1 MAAPRLEMCG
11 ISKRFGATTAL
22 TDVSLVL
29 QPGEV
34 HALVGE
40 NGAGKS
46 TLMKVLAGA
55 VRPDAG
61 QIRLDGVPSVPAGPL
76 AARAAGVAMIYQEL
90 NLAPDLTV
98 EANITL
104 GAEHHAA
111 GFIRPT
117 AHRRRIAAILELLNR
132 PDLPLRTPVRRLPAA
147 ERQLVEIARALLTNA
162 RVLVM
167 DEPTSSLGPADI
179 EQLFAVIA
187 RLQAEGVAVIYI
199 SHFLEE
205 VQRVAQR
212 HTVLRDGRNVGSGA
226 LADVSLSRLVELMI
240 GRQLDELFPRVP
252 HEIGEPL
259 LKLQGLTGRRLPV
272 CADITLHHG
281 EILGLAGLVGAG
293 RTELLRC
300 IYGLDAV
307 RAGKVSIGTYV
318 GGCGTR
324 STRLA
329 QGVGLLSADRQ
340 AEGLALT
347 RSIADN
353 ITFSNLAAVS
363 RWGWIRPRALRTV
376 AQGWARK
383 LDIRASSTAQ
393 PVGALSGGNQQKTA
407 LARLLHDGVDVL
419 LLDEPTR
426 GVDVASKAQIYQLI
440 GELAAQGKAI
450 LLASNQAPELLG
462 VCDRI
467 AVMHRGRLGA
477 PRPRAAW
484 TEHALVSAA
493 ISGKERAE

>member
-11 ISKRFGATTAL
+11 VSKRFGATTAL
-22 TDVSLVL
+22 ADVSLVV

-46 TLMKVLAGA
+46 TLMKILAGA

-61 QIRLDGVPSVPAGPL
+61 EIRLDGQVVALHGPL
-76 AARAAGVAMIYQEL
+76 AGRAAGVAMIYQEL

-98 EANITL
+98 EENITL
-104 GAEHHAA
+104 GVEHHAA
-111 GFIRPT
+111 GFVRPRV
-117 AHRRRIAAILELLNR
+117 HRRRIAAILELLSR
-132 PDLPLRTPVRRLPAA
+132 PELPLRLPVRRLPAA
-147 ERQLVEIARALLTNA
+147 ERQLVEIARALLADA

-212 HTVLRDGRNVGSGA
+212 YTVLRDGRNVGGGA
-226 LADVSLSRLVELMI
+226 LAGVSLSTLVELMI
-240 GRQLDELFPRVP
+240 GRRLDELFPRVP
-252 HEIGEPL
+252 HAVGAPL
-259 LKLQGLTGRRLPV
+259 LELQGVVGQRLPHH
-272 CADITLHHG
+272 ADLTLHRG

-300 IYGLDAV
+300 IYGLEPV
-307 RAGKVSIGTYV
+307 RAGTVRIGTCV
-318 GGCGTR
+318 AGRGTPEK
-324 STRLA
+324 RLG
-329 QGVGLLSADRQ
+329 QGIGMLSEDRK

-353 ITFSNLAAVS
+353 ITLSNLAAVS
-363 RWGWIRPRALRTV
+363 RWGWIRPRVLRDT
-376 AQGWARK
+376 AQRWAQK
-383 LDIRASSTAQ
+383 VDIRARSIAQ
-393 PVGALSGGNQQKTA
+393 PVGDLSGGNQQKTA

-426 GVDVASKAQIYQLI
+426 GVDVASKAQIYRLI

-450 LLASNQAPELLG
+450 LMASNQAPELLG

-467 AVMHRGRLGA
+467 AVMHRGRLGPA
-477 PRPRAAW
+477 RPRAAW

-493 ISGKERAE
+493 ISGKETAA